1 MALPHL
7 FPQQPNNQEACLELK
22 SVSMSRALLILIA
35 SSCFFEANTLYLTT
49 GHIAGRVSS
58 DGASVEHTLCTS
70 DMALHRCVHSSDYP
84 ACGEPSSITGG
95 MQLFIRP
102 QGIFLCL
109 DLLQELGLCGS
120 GLMEVQSQASFALCL
135 HLKGDNYTLVSWAF
149 LKFLI

>member
-7 FPQQPNNQEACLELK
+7 FPQQPNNQEACLELR

-58 DGASVEHTLCTS
+58 DGASVEHTLCTG
-70 DMALHRCVHSSDYP
+70 DMALHRCVHSSGYA

-95 MQLFIRP
+95 MQLFIHP
-102 QGIFLCL
+102 QGIFYTWIYCRNWS
-109 DLLQELGLCGS
+109 D
-120 GLMEVQSQASFALCL
+120 EVQSQASFDLCL